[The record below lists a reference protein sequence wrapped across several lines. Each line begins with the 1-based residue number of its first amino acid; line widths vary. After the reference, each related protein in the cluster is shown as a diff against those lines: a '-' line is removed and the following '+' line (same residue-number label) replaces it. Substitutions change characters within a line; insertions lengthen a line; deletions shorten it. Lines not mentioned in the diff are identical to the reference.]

1 MTTIITS
8 KYTGPSSSKAVAF
21 TVRGVVAVV
30 PLKVAMVA
38 MEVAMVV
45 VEHSPFLFNN
55 RMSVDRVNPRA
66 FRLDNT
72 AGGALMDRVTSR
84 LDNRAGWVLMNRMN
98 FRAYRLDNMAGRV
111 RSVCIPSV
119 SHTSN

>member
-8 KYTGPSSSKAVAF
+8 KYTGPSSSKAVAS

-30 PLKVAMVA
+30 PQK
-38 MEVAMVV
+38 VAMVV

-55 RMSVDRVNPRA
+55 RMSVDWVNPRA

-72 AGGALMDRVTSR
+72 AGGALMDRVASR
-84 LDNRAGWVLMNRMN
+84 LDNRTGRVLMNRMN

-119 SHTSN
+119 SHTFN